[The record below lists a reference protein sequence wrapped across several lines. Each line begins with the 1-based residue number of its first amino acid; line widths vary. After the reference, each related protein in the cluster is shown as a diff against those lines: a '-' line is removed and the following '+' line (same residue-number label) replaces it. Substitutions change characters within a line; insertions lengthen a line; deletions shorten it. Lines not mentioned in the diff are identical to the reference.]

1 MKHAAL
7 GLSAVT
13 AFTLSAHAGAPVA
26 WLNAVNGDWN
36 NGVNWS
42 SGLVPAPGDSVLLGL
57 TGAYT
62 VTTPFSQSAAS
73 LDISN
78 PQATLAVSGFRT
90 LTLDGDI
97 INDGQIVI
105 NWNQINT
112 STRLLFNADAV
123 LSGSGSL
130 LLNNGNATAELATGT
145 GILLTQAA
153 GHTITG
159 VGRISANFVN
169 EGLVLSDTPGGV
181 LTLGTSD
188 KNNNSDI
195 RAENGGS
202 LSFETI
208 DVVQGPAGRILVD
221 GPGSEAIF
229 GNTTLDGGLLSTQNG
244 GRGLISFNS
253 TFRDVTL
260 EGATDIAGFRTLVI
274 EQGVVNNGVLTVNF
288 NNINTAT
295 SILLSDGAP
304 ISGSGQIVLNNPA
317 TTAELASTGA
327 GVSVHGA
334 GHTIRGRGRVSAA
347 MVNQGLISAD
357 LPTMTIEL
365 TAQPKTNNARIEAVN
380 GGAIAV
386 QNITVTQGPGASITA
401 DGAGSTTQLSNATIV
416 SGLVEAINGG
426 VTVVPFNSTVQDVV
440 MEGPTDIQGF
450 RTLNAVGTV
459 TNNGVITVNSNAIN
473 TGTAIRF
480 EDGAVLAGSGSVI
493 LANPSVTAT
502 FSSAPGASMT
512 HAAAHTIEG
521 IGRIDAAI
529 TNNGLI
535 NANVTGQTMEI
546 VGPDKINN
554 ASILADNGALL
565 SLLNTQIVQGPA
577 GVIRAD
583 GPGAVADLS
592 NATITGGVVESANG
606 GLIRLTGN
614 NATLN
619 AVALRGEVGIGG
631 FRFLGL
637 DQNTTLDGRI
647 TVNTNNINTGTGVSF
662 VSGYTLQGQGVIR
675 LANPG
680 ATAAVGSLAGV
691 IDAGLGAGIRL
702 EGIGRVQTPLTIHGE
717 VAPGLDAVGTLE
729 ASHPIEFSDTT
740 NFEIEV
746 SANNTADRLAST
758 STFQADGT
766 LDVAFV
772 DAFDPP
778 AAWSATIVTTNPT
791 GVSGAFDTVNAPQPT
806 DPRLEFRVVY
816 RPNEIRIRAFCRAD
830 TNADGLL
837 NFFDVTTYIASFNN
851 GDPAADIAA
860 PIGTLNFFD
869 LLGYIA
875 RFNTGC
881 P

>member
-1 MKHAAL
+1 MKHAAF

-13 AFTLSAHAGAPVA
+13 AFTLSAHAGAPVS
-26 WLNAVNGDWN
+26 WLNAVSGDWN
-36 NGVNWS
+36 NGANWS

-62 VTTPFSQSAAS
+62 VTTPLSQSAAS
-73 LDISN
+73 IDISN
-78 PQATLAVSGFRT
+78 PQATLAISGFRT
-90 LTLDGDI
+90 LAVGGDI
-97 INDGQIVI
+97 VNDGQIVI

-112 STRLLFNADAV
+112 STRALFGADAV

-130 LLNNGNATAELATGT
+130 LLNNTNFNSELATGT

-159 VGRISANFVN
+159 IGRISANFIN
-169 EGLVLSDTPGGV
+169 DGLVLSDTPGGV
-181 LTLGTSD
+181 LTLGTND
-188 KNNNSDI
+188 KNNRADF

-202 LSFETI
+202 FSFESI

-260 EGATDIAGFRTLVI
+260 EGATDIAGFRALVI
-274 EQGVVNNGVLTVNF
+274 EHGLVNNGVLTVNF

-304 ISGSGQIVLNNPA
+304 IGGSGQIVLNNPGA
-317 TTAELASTGA
+317 TAELASTGA
-327 GVSVHGA
+327 GVPVHGA
-334 GHTIRGRGRVSAA
+334 SHTIRGRGRVSAA
-347 MVNQGLISAD
+347 MINQGLISAD
-357 LPTMTIEL
+357 IPTLTIEL
-365 TAQPKTNNARIEAVN
+365 TTQPKTNNARIEAVN
-380 GGAIAV
+380 SGTIAV
-386 QNITVTQGPGASITA
+386 QGITVTQGPGASITA
-401 DGAGSTTQLSNATIV
+401 DGPGSVTVLSNATIV

-450 RTLNAVGTV
+450 RTLNAVGTL

-473 TGTAIRF
+473 SGTSLRF
-480 EDGAVLAGSGSVI
+480 EDGAVLAGSGTAV
-493 LANPSVTAT
+493 LANPSATAT

-512 HAAAHTIEG
+512 HAAGHTIEG

-529 TNNGLI
+529 TNNGLV
-535 NANVTGQTMEI
+535 NANVAGQIMEI

-565 SLLNTQIVQGPA
+565 SLVNTQIDQGSA
-577 GVIRAD
+577 GVVRAD
-583 GPGAVADLS
+583 GPAAVVDLN
-592 NATITGGVVESANG
+592 NATITGGVVESVNG
-606 GLIRLTGN
+606 GLLRLTAN
-614 NATLN
+614 NARLN
-619 AVALRGEVGIGG
+619 AVELRGEVGIGG
-631 FRFLGL
+631 FRFLDL

-647 TVNTNNINTGTGVSF
+647 TVNTNNINTGTGVRF
-662 VSGYTLQGQGVIR
+662 VSGYTLEGQGVIR
-675 LANPG
+675 LANPS
-680 ATAAVGSLAGV
+680 ATAILGSFAGV
-691 IDAGLGAGIRL
+691 TQAGLGSGIRL

-717 VAPGLDAVGTLE
+717 VAPGLEGVGTLE
-729 ASHPIEFSDTT
+729 AAQPILFSDTT

-746 SANNTADRLAST
+746 SANNIADRLAST

-772 DAFDPP
+772 DAFSPP
-778 AAWSATIVTTNPT
+778 ATWSATIVTTNPS
-791 GVSGAFDTVNAPQPT
+791 GVTGAFHTVNAPQPT
-806 DPRLEFRVVY
+806 DPRLEFRVIY
-816 RPNEIRIRAFCRAD
+816 RPSEIRIGAFCRAD

-837 NFFDVTTYIASFNN
+837 NFFDVTTYIASYNA
-851 GDPAADIAA
+851 GDPDTDIAA